1 MKQRL
6 NGLLYT
12 PPCKWDRLVVI
23 FLAVAGFFLWNHPDI
38 VETAQHTQ
46 ILLKDIFSGN
56 FFAFYQD
63 TMDAKAVLGY
73 ANAAHYHI
81 LFYVLCA
88 IWDLP
93 LYLLSLV
100 LPVSNF
106 AFVLWTKAFGT
117 LAWILC
123 GFLLQKV
130 ASLLDI
136 SVKYLPWT
144 GYGLWLCP
152 IAFFT
157 VLGMGQYDS
166 LCLLFI
172 LGALYLYLQD
182 KLLAFS
188 LVMGMAL
195 VFKMFALFV
204 FVPLLLLREKRLL
217 RVLGYLVIGMWLY
230 LPGTLLFAGRNGDA
244 SFFNSLIA
252 QRLFAQVLPFVAQ
265 PSILLV
271 ALAALWFI
279 CWLWKPANQNSLHQ
293 KAIYVCLVTFSLLF
307 LLVQWHP
314 QWLILLTPFVLLTNW
329 QSNQSQRWML
339 LHGIS
344 VAGFFLMTAYLFVG
358 QIEANL
364 FDFGIIGQWF
374 GVTISGSAQQRTN
387 TVYFDLIPYLAQ
399 LAPVAF
405 SAPIIIGLFGKFP
418 LKGKQLF
425 DRLCPPAVGAPS
437 IRLWLYGTFVVTFG
451 AFWFIPS
458 AFAWIKTLGIL

>member
-1 MKQRL
+1 M
-6 NGLLYT
+6 
-12 PPCKWDRLVVI
+12 
-23 FLAVAGFFLWNHPDI
+23 
-38 VETAQHTQ
+38 
-46 ILLKDIFSGN
+46 
-56 FFAFYQD
+56 
-63 TMDAKAVLGY
+63 
-73 ANAAHYHI
+73 
-81 LFYVLCA
+81 
-88 IWDLP
+88 
-93 LYLLSLV
+93 
-100 LPVSNF
+100 
-106 AFVLWTKAFGT
+106 
-117 LAWILC
+117 
-123 GFLLQKV
+123 
-130 ASLLDI
+130 
-136 SVKYLPWT
+136 KYLPWT

-217 RVLGYLVIGMWLY
+217 RVVGYLVIGMWLY

-339 LHGIS
+339 LHGILWQ
-344 VAGFFLMTAYLFVG
+344 V
-358 QIEANL
+358 
-364 FDFGIIGQWF
+364 
-374 GVTISGSAQQRTN
+374 
-387 TVYFDLIPYLAQ
+387 
-399 LAPVAF
+399 
-405 SAPIIIGLFGKFP
+405 FP
-418 LKGKQLF
+418 DDCLS
-425 DRLCPPAVGAPS
+425 LC
-437 IRLWLYGTFVVTFG
+437 GTD
-451 AFWFIPS
+451 
-458 AFAWIKTLGIL
+458 

>member
-88 IWDLP
+88 LWDLP

-130 ASLLDI
+130 ASLLGI

-217 RVLGYLVIGMWLY
+217 RVVGYLVIGMWLY

-271 ALAALWFI
+271 ALA
-279 CWLWKPANQNSLHQ
+279 
-293 KAIYVCLVTFSLLF
+293 
-307 LLVQWHP
+307 LVQWHP